1 MSTATAIRPTTR
13 TKAQHLP
20 LSIDRGSPIP
30 LYHQLSEQLV
40 KAIHDGVLQPGETF
54 ENEVSL
60 AERLDMSRPTVRRS
74 IAELVNRGLLI
85 RRQGVGTT
93 VAHAPVRRRDEPTS
107 HDEAPAANGQRTTTR
122 VLRMD
127 SRVFN
132 HRAAR
137 ELQLDGDQ
145 PLVYLERLR
154 MVDGSPLALLKNW
167 LPPQFAAIS
176 VAELEFR
183 GLYEFLRAHGA
194 APAVAHQS
202 VGSRPAVPEERRLLE
217 LGPFDPVLTMTRRA
231 CNSAGSPVEFGDHSY
246 RADRFTFDVTVHAL

>member
-1 MSTATAIRPTTR
+1 MSAMTAAGPTAR
-13 TKAQHLP
+13 TKAKQIP

-30 LYHQLSEQLV
+30 LYHQLSEQLI
-40 KAIHDGVLQPGETF
+40 KAVQDGVLQPGETF

-74 IAELVNRGLLI
+74 IAELVTRGLLI
-85 RRQGVGTT
+85 RRRGVGTT
-93 VAHAPVRRRDEPTS
+93 VARAAVHRRNELSS
-107 HDEAPAANGQRTTTR
+107 HYEDPAANGQRPTTR

-127 SRVFN
+127 LRVFN
-132 HRAAR
+132 KRAAR
-137 ELQLDGDQ
+137 ELQLDSRK

-167 LPPQFAAIS
+167 LPPEFGAIS

-183 GLYEFLRAHGA
+183 GLYELLRAHGA
-194 APAVAHQS
+194 TPAVAHQS

-231 CNSAGSPVEFGDHSY
+231 YDAAGAPVEFGDHSY
-246 RADRFTFDVTVHAL
+246 RADRYKFDVTVHAL

>member
-1 MSTATAIRPTTR
+1 MSAMTAAVPTAR
-13 TKAQHLP
+13 TKAKQIP

-40 KAIHDGVLQPGETF
+40 RAIEDGVLQPGDTF

-74 IAELVNRGLLI
+74 IAELVTRGLLI
-85 RRQGVGTT
+85 RRRGVGTT
-93 VAHAPVRRRDEPTS
+93 VARAAVHRRNELSS
-107 HDEAPAANGQRTTTR
+107 HYEDPAANGQRPTTR

-127 SRVFN
+127 LRVFN
-132 HRAAR
+132 KRAAR
-137 ELQLDGDQ
+137 ELQLDSRK

-167 LPPQFAAIS
+167 LPPEFGAIS

-183 GLYEFLRAHGA
+183 GLYELLRAHGA
-194 APAVAHQS
+194 TPAVAHQS
-202 VGSRPAVPEERRLLE
+202 VTSRGA
-217 LGPFDPVLTMTRRA
+217 
-231 CNSAGSPVEFGDHSY
+231 
-246 RADRFTFDVTVHAL
+246 